1 MSVYFDEP
9 ERKMN
14 AQQLLNQLQQ
24 IAESG
29 VELSALEVVVPWEFD
44 DGRYYHNGEQYP
56 TSADPLDG
64 QLLLT

>member
-1 MSVYFDEP
+1 MT
-9 ERKMN
+9 

-29 VELSALEVVVPWEFD
+29 VDLSALEVVVPWEWD

-56 TSADPLDG
+56 NSAYPIDG
-64 QLLLT
+64 ELLLT